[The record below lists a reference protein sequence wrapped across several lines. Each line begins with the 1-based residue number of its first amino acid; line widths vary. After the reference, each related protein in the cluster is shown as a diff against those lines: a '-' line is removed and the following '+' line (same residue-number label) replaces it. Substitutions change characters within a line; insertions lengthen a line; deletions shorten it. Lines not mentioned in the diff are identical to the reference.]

1 MSDELLVNWTHF
13 LSNISRG
20 LIQFNLGSLPGSA
33 TITGAT
39 LTLVQTIN
47 DGYGK
52 AYSLYR
58 NTDAWDEATVTYN
71 TRPAFDA
78 PTVSTLAINDHT
90 ISPRSW
96 DVTNVVQG
104 WYSGAYANDGLTLI
118 QTPELAEDYTFFFSS
133 KAFYLIDRPV
143 LTVTY
148 TTPVPEP
155 GSIALLAGMGAAG
168 AAFLRRRKQAVRN
181 AI

>member
-1 MSDELLVNWTHF
+1 M
-13 LSNISRG
+13 
-20 LIQFNLGSLPGSA
+20 
-33 TITGAT
+33 
-39 LTLVQTIN
+39 
-47 DGYGK
+47 
-52 AYSLYR
+52 YR
-58 NTDAWDEATVTYN
+58 KTDAWDEATCHN

-78 PTVSTLAINDHT
+78 PTVSTPAINDHT

-118 QTPELAEDYTFFFSS
+118 QTLELAEDYTFFFSS
-133 KAFYLIDRPV
+133 KAFYLIDHPV

-148 TTPVPEP
+148 TTSVPEP

-168 AAFLRRRKQAVRN
+168 SRLSAPPEISRP
-181 AI
+181 